1 MNTNDI
7 IEEILKQIKQPLW
20 ENWYIKEKIGSG
32 AFSAVYKVEAKR
44 SSRRTSIA
52 ALKIEPITSDG
63 KHFID
68 EERKRH
74 YIEQKKE
81 YSETEAEIMYNL
93 RKSPYIVAYEEED
106 IKELYINGVFEGY
119 YYLIR
124 MEYLNSVTE
133 KMTNG
138 TFDYSEGNIVKLA
151 LNIGN
156 GIKTAHDIG
165 VIHRDIKLDNFFV
178 DDFGLYKLGDFNI
191 SKKTDATRTFAG
203 THGYLAPEIFMAKA
217 NVDVNYTSQADI
229 YSFGICLY
237 QFMNDLLFPFED
249 DNVDMETAIDR
260 RMNGEKLPPP
270 KYASEEFAR
279 IILKACEFSV
289 DTRYKNMDEMLRDLT
304 LLNGELIYSSRVEI
318 KPKEEKQEYY
328 NDERIND
335 LPAPDYDS
343 KKQTENQTDEGSYNE
358 HEEYSDEEAYT
369 EEALNVTVGCTIA
382 FGHYFM
388 QNGSYKE
395 PIEWRVLDIQERRAL
410 ITSVYGIDAGR
421 YNESEG
427 PAPWQSSSLRMW
439 LNNEFINIAF
449 KESEKNAILQAELI
463 NNDNTVYLTEN
474 GGNTVD
480 RVFLLSIYEANT
492 YFKNDEDRI
501 LYPTELAVSQGVYVA
516 ENGGCWWWLR
526 SPGSHDNY
534 AADVDYGGDI
544 DSYGSDKV
552 YGINAI
558 RPAMWVS
565 IDDLFD
571 SWEPTPSEIITD
583 DDDIPSAFALS
594 SKGYNTVEFGSYYNN
609 TMLSKV
615 PIRWRVLEV
624 RDKIALLITDKCID
638 SMPYNKG
645 DDDITWAQSDI
656 RKWLNKDFLNTAFT
670 PQQRSGILPINNTN
684 PANPLYETRGGIISQ
699 DHIFL
704 LSIDEM
710 YKYFEDDRDRT
721 AKPTGFARSKGI
733 YVNQSGK
740 CWWWLRSSGCN
751 QNYAAD
757 VDYGGDVDLYGSSV
771 KSTNN
776 GVRPAMWVK
785 LDIL

>member
-124 MEYLNSVTE
+124 MEYLNSVTD
-133 KMTNG
+133 KMSNG
-138 TFDYSEGNIVKLA
+138 TFDYSEANVVKLA

-249 DNVDMETAIDR
+249 DNIDMETAIDR

-270 KYASEEFAR
+270 KYASPEFAR

-289 DTRYKNMDEMLRDLT
+289 ETRYRTMDEMLRDLT
-304 LLNGELIYSSRVEI
+304 VLNGDLIYSSRLEVQ
-318 KPKEEKQEYY
+318 PKEEKKEYY
-328 NDERIND
+328 NDERISD
-335 LPAPDYDS
+335 LPAPTYDS
-343 KKQTENQTDEGSYNE
+343 ENEVENPSENE
-358 HEEYSDEEAYT
+358 DL
-369 EEALNVTVGCTIA
+369 LNVTVGCTIE
-382 FGHYFM
+382 FGHYYM
-388 QNGSYKE
+388 SNSNYKE

-410 ITSVYGIDAGR
+410 ITSVYGIDANR
-421 YNESEG
+421 YNQSPG
-427 PAPWQSSSLRMW
+427 PAPWQTSSMRQW
-439 LNNEFINIAF
+439 LNNEFINTAF
-449 KESEKNAILQAELI
+449 KEAERNAILQAELI

-474 GGNTVD
+474 GSNTVD
-480 RVFLLSIYEANT
+480 RVFLLSLYEANT
-492 YFKNDEDRI
+492 YFKNDEDRV

-526 SPGSHDNY
+526 SPGSHD
-534 AADVDYGGDI
+534 
-544 DSYGSDKV
+544 
-552 YGINAI
+552 
-558 RPAMWVS
+558 
-565 IDDLFD
+565 
-571 SWEPTPSEIITD
+571 
-583 DDDIPSAFALS
+583 
-594 SKGYNTVEFGSYYNN
+594 
-609 TMLSKV
+609 
-615 PIRWRVLEV
+615 
-624 RDKIALLITDKCID
+624 
-638 SMPYNKG
+638 
-645 DDDITWAQSDI
+645 
-656 RKWLNKDFLNTAFT
+656 
-670 PQQRSGILPINNTN
+670 
-684 PANPLYETRGGIISQ
+684 
-699 DHIFL
+699 H
-704 LSIDEM
+704 
-710 YKYFEDDRDRT
+710 
-721 AKPTGFARSKGI
+721 
-733 YVNQSGK
+733 
-740 CWWWLRSSGCN
+740 
-751 QNYAAD
+751 YAAD
-757 VDYGGDVDLYGSSV
+757 VDYGGDVDYYGSAVQS
-771 KSTNN
+771 SNN
-776 GVRPAMWVK
+776 GIRPAMWVK
-785 LDIL
+785 LDVL

>member
-1 MNTNDI
+1 MNTNDVI
-7 IEEILKQIKQPLW
+7 QEILKQIKQPLW

-44 SSRRTSIA
+44 SSRRTSVA

-93 RKSPYIVAYEEED
+93 RKSPYIVSYEEED

-124 MEYLNSVTE
+124 MEYLNSVTDQ
-133 KMTNG
+133 MTNG
-138 TFDYSEGNIVKLA
+138 TFDYSESNIVKLA

-203 THGYLAPEIFMAKA
+203 THGYLAPEIFKAKS

-249 DNVDMETAIDR
+249 DNTDMETAIDR

-270 KYASEEFAR
+270 KYSSPEFTR
-279 IILKACEFSV
+279 IILKACENDV
-289 DTRYKNMDEMLRDLT
+289 ETRYRTMDEMLRDLT
-304 LLNGELIYSSRVEI
+304 VLNGDLIYSSRTDSDA
-318 KPKEEKQEYY
+318 KAKQDEDVYY
-328 NDERIND
+328 NDERISD
-335 LPAPDYDS
+335 LRAP
-343 KKQTENQTDEGSYNE
+343 SYASE
-358 HEEYSDEEAYT
+358 MQKP
-369 EEALNVTVGCTIA
+369 LNVTVGCTIE

-388 QNGSYKE
+388 TNDNHKA
-395 PIEWRVLDIQERRAL
+395 PLEWRVLDIQERRAL
-410 ITSVYGIDAGR
+410 ITTIYGIDANR
-421 YNESEG
+421 YNQTPG
-427 PAPWQSSSLRMW
+427 PAVWQSSSMRLW
-439 LNNEFINIAF
+439 LNNEFLNIAF
-449 KESEKNAILQAELI
+449 TNAEKNAILKAELI
-463 NNDNTVYLTEN
+463 NNDNTVYITEN
-474 GGNTVD
+474 GTNTVD

-526 SPGSHDNY
+526 SPGSMNSY

-544 DSYGSDKV
+544 DSYGSDK
-552 YGINAI
+552 YEGINAI

-571 SWEPTPSEIITD
+571 SWEPIPSEIVTD
-583 DDDIPSAFALS
+583 DAPSVFSVS
-594 SKGYNTVEFGSYYNN
+594 SKGYNTVEFGSYYTN
-609 TMLSKV
+609 TMLSKG
-615 PIRWRVLEV
+615 PIRWRVLEI

-638 SMPYNKG
+638 CIPYSKG
-645 DDDITWAQSDI
+645 GSDVTWSQSEL
-656 RKWLNKDFLNTAFT
+656 RRWLNKDFMNTAFT
-670 PQQRSGILPINNTN
+670 PQQRAGIVPVNNTN
-684 PANPLYETRGGIISQ
+684 PANPVYETRGGIITQ

-704 LSIDEM
+704 LNADEA
-710 YKYFEDDRDRT
+710 YKYFTDEDDRS

-733 YVNQSGK
+733 FVNQDGK
-740 CWWWLRSSGCN
+740 CWWWLRSSGSS
-751 QNYAAD
+751 QSYAAD
-757 VDYGGDVDLYGSSV
+757 VDYGGDVDFYGSESG
-771 KSTNN
+771 SGNN
-776 GVRPAMWVK
+776 GVRPALWVK
-785 LDIL
+785 IDSL

>member
-138 TFDYSEGNIVKLA
+138 TFDYSEANVVKLA

-249 DNVDMETAIDR
+249 DNTDMETAIDR

-270 KYASEEFAR
+270 KYASPEFAR

-289 DTRYKNMDEMLRDLT
+289 EMRYRTMDEMLRDLT
-304 LLNGELIYSSRVEI
+304 VLNGDLIYSSRSELQS
-318 KPKEEKQEYY
+318 KEENNDYF
-328 NDERIND
+328 NDERISD
-335 LPAPDYDS
+335 LPSPNYDS
-343 KKQTENQTDEGSYNE
+343 ENEIE
-358 HEEYSDEEAYT
+358 IESDSESDDS
-369 EEALNVTVGCTIA
+369 LNVTVGCTIE

-388 QNGSYKE
+388 SNGNYKE

-410 ITSVYGIDAGR
+410 ITSVYGIDANR
-421 YNESEG
+421 YNQSPG
-427 PAPWQSSSLRMW
+427 PAPWQTSSMRLW

-449 KESEKNAILQAELI
+449 KESERNAILQAELI
-463 NNDNTVYLTEN
+463 NNDNTVYPTEN
-474 GGNTVD
+474 GSNTVD
-480 RVFLLSIYEANT
+480 RVFLLSLYEANT

-501 LYPTELAVSQGVYVA
+501 LYPTELAVSQGVFVA

-526 SPGSHDNY
+526 SPGSHDHY

-544 DSYGSDKV
+544 DSYGSDK
-552 YGINAI
+552 YNGINAI

-571 SWEPTPSEIITD
+571 SWEPIPSEIITD
-583 DDDIPSAFALS
+583 DDDIPSVFSVS
-594 SKGYNTVEFGSYYNN
+594 SKGYNTVEFGNYYTN
-609 TMLSKV
+609 TMLSKG

-624 RDKIALLITDKCID
+624 RDKIALLITDRCID
-638 SMPYNKG
+638 CMSYSKTG
-645 DDDITWAQSDI
+645 DDVTWSQSEI
-656 RKWLNKDFLNTAFT
+656 RKWLNKDFLNSAFA
-670 PQQRSGILPINNTN
+670 PGQRAGIVPVNNTN
-684 PANPLYETRGGIISQ
+684 PANPLYETRGGIITQ

-710 YKYFEDDRDRT
+710 YKYFEDDKDRS
-721 AKPTGFARSKGI
+721 AKPTGYARGKGTI
-733 YVNQSGK
+733 VNQTGK
-740 CWWWLRSSGCN
+740 CWWWLRSSGCA

-757 VDYGGDVDLYGSSV
+757 VDYGGDVDYYGSAVQSA
-771 KSTNN
+771 NN

-785 LDIL
+785 LDVL

>member
-1 MNTNDI
+1 M
-7 IEEILKQIKQPLW
+7 
-20 ENWYIKEKIGSG
+20 
-32 AFSAVYKVEAKR
+32 
-44 SSRRTSIA
+44 
-52 ALKIEPITSDG
+52 
-63 KHFID
+63 
-68 EERKRH
+68 
-74 YIEQKKE
+74 
-81 YSETEAEIMYNL
+81 
-93 RKSPYIVAYEEED
+93 
-106 IKELYINGVFEGY
+106 
-119 YYLIR
+119 
-124 MEYLNSVTE
+124 
-133 KMTNG
+133 
-138 TFDYSEGNIVKLA
+138 
-151 LNIGN
+151 
-156 GIKTAHDIG
+156 
-165 VIHRDIKLDNFFV
+165 
-178 DDFGLYKLGDFNI
+178 
-191 SKKTDATRTFAG
+191 
-203 THGYLAPEIFMAKA
+203 
-217 NVDVNYTSQADI
+217 
-229 YSFGICLY
+229 
-237 QFMNDLLFPFED
+237 
-249 DNVDMETAIDR
+249 
-260 RMNGEKLPPP
+260 
-270 KYASEEFAR
+270 
-279 IILKACEFSV
+279 
-289 DTRYKNMDEMLRDLT
+289 
-304 LLNGELIYSSRVEI
+304 
-318 KPKEEKQEYY
+318 
-328 NDERIND
+328 
-335 LPAPDYDS
+335 
-343 KKQTENQTDEGSYNE
+343 
-358 HEEYSDEEAYT
+358 
-369 EEALNVTVGCTIA
+369 
-382 FGHYFM
+382 
-388 QNGSYKE
+388 
-395 PIEWRVLDIQERRAL
+395 
-410 ITSVYGIDAGR
+410 
-421 YNESEG
+421 
-427 PAPWQSSSLRMW
+427 
-439 LNNEFINIAF
+439 
-449 KESEKNAILQAELI
+449 
-463 NNDNTVYLTEN
+463 
-474 GGNTVD
+474 
-480 RVFLLSIYEANT
+480 LSIYEANT

-571 SWEPTPSEIITD
+571 SWEPTPSDIITD